1 LIGFGPVRPTGH
13 GEGRRPRAGAIR
25 VLVLCAAV
33 AAGCTSYKEDTAAT
47 GAIWTVRVTTSAQD
61 VAQCRLIRH
70 VDSRNADLGCG
81 LTVQPTPE
89 ECLRYQVKRAG
100 GDTLL
105 MRGPA
110 GEAYDCSGAAAA
122 ASPAAPAAPSPV
134 AAAPTSSPAPTVAPP
149 PPTTAP
155 PPAATAIPAPPP
167 AETAIPPP
175 AAPRVRITQDR
186 QAAKGCVYL
195 GDVAAGTAC
204 GGEDGRTGPCT
215 EEASKLGGDL
225 IVQDGGRAQ
234 IFSCR
239 AKP

>member
-1 LIGFGPVRPTGH
+1 VF
-13 GEGRRPRAGAIR
+13 
-25 VLVLCAAV
+25 
-33 AAGCTSYKEDTAAT
+33 AGCTSYKEDTAAT
-47 GAIWTVRVTTSAQD
+47 GAIWTVRVTTSAQE
-61 VAQCRLIRH
+61 VSQCRLIRH
-70 VDSRNADLGCG
+70 VDSRDGALGCG

-110 GEAYDCSGAAAA
+110 GEAYDCSGATATP
-122 ASPAAPAAPSPV
+122 SPVAPGAPSPV
-134 AAAPTSSPAPTVAPP
+134 AAAPTPFSVPTVAPL

-167 AETAIPPP
+167 ATTAVPSP

-195 GDVAAGTAC
+195 GDVAAGIAC
-204 GGEDGRTGPCT
+204 GDEDGRTGPCT
-215 EEASKLGGDL
+215 DEAMKAGGDL
-225 IVQDGGRAQ
+225 IVVDGGRAQ
-234 IFSCR
+234 IFSCKAR
-239 AKP
+239 P